1 MQSSRTPQNRGPKFL
16 DAKVLI
22 AVLSLTVIIGIW
34 SMLANNAFGLDQ
46 MAFKSAAAQPQP
58 ESGLP
63 TLVALVPLTTL
74 AVSPPGDTAPVNQTQ
89 PDNAARLPLRVVAV
103 PTPVIVQKNA
113 PQISGGVPVVSPDGG
128 GGGGGGGSKAVTST
142 KSSR

>member
-22 AVLSLTVIIGIW
+22 AVLSLAVIIGIW

-46 MAFKSAAAQPQP
+46 LAFKSTAAQPQP

-63 TLVALVPLTTL
+63 TLVALVPLATL
-74 AVSPPGDTAPVNQTQ
+74 AVNPPGDTAPVNQTQ
-89 PDNAARLPLRVVAV
+89 PDTAGQLPLRVVAV

-128 GGGGGGGSKAVTST
+128 GGGGGSKAVTST